1 MAALRAKTIHKTTS
15 INKNTTRFESGN
27 VSKPS
32 ACSSF
37 INLHPRKKPIM
48 AKGMAKMVWENLIRE
63 RYFFMVFIKDEI
75 VWRLAF
81 GVWCLLFVVCGLWF
95 VVCGLLFKR
104 FMGSIS
110 SIGFF
115 ELRYKF
121 NSAITY

>member
-1 MAALRAKTIHKTTS
+1 
-15 INKNTTRFESGN
+15 
-27 VSKPS
+27 
-32 ACSSF
+32 
-37 INLHPRKKPIM
+37 M

-63 RYFFMVFIKDEI
+63 RYFFMMFIKDEI
-75 VWRLAF
+75 VWRLGF
-81 GVWCLLFVVCGLWF
+81 GVYGLWF